1 MLIAVRNSTHSYAPH
16 LLDVD
21 FPVWGHRGE
30 LCLVTIR
37 VHILGDHLPSLLP
50 DADAHV
56 EQPVDCLKQ
65 YALLVFQSPWGD
77 SSAPP
82 VSPLFRTGL
91 RKHKRGPFHGGK
103 ATAMR
108 VGSDTPRGSGTQPGS
123 RRQDSAPGYPNQAGK
138 AGLAGRGRGVRE
150 PGGEV
155 CKHLAGKLDQPG
167 RGHLPGPH
175 GLRIRKTGSSPV
187 RLRLT
192 HRASV
197 CSCRASTAHRDF
209 TEHFLHAGTTPVR
222 IAEHLS
228 NAFWGLD
235 LCQ

>member
-1 MLIAVRNSTHSYAPH
+1 MHTWNSQLTVSSNMHSWCSRV
-16 LLDVD
+16 L
-21 FPVWGHRGE
+21 GE
-30 LCLVTIR
+30 IPRPLQ
-37 VHILGDHLPSLLP
+37 SLLCS
-50 DADAHV
+50 AV
-56 EQPVDCLKQ
+56 E
-65 YALLVFQSPWGD
+65 
-77 SSAPP
+77 
-82 VSPLFRTGL
+82 L
-91 RKHKRGPFHGGK
+91 RKHKGSPFHGGK

-123 RRQDSAPGYPNQAGK
+123 GRQDSAQGYPNQAGK

-155 CKHLAGKLDQPG
+155 CKHLAGKLDRPG
-167 RGHLPGPH
+167 RGHLLGPH

-209 TEHFLHAGTTPVR
+209 TEHFLYAGTTPVQ
-222 IAEHLS
+222 ITEHLL